1 MSKDPQYVIDRNL
14 RFRRSTRTAWNVVKT
29 AFRYAIATLS
39 LAIVY
44 YIIFALVV
52 NTDSER
58 KLIRENRLYERTY
71 NDMLERE
78 KLLSD
83 VIAGLEVK
91 DDQIYEE
98 IFHAAAPRMDALL
111 AEDYLAAA
119 DTVPDREMVEY
130 TFRKV
135 TDAEAR
141 AARVEASFR
150 KALALV
156 AEGDRPLPPMS
167 LPLGSVSFAQVGA
180 SVGQKVNPFYKV
192 ETTHNGVDLIAP
204 QGDPVL
210 AVADGTVTDVINE
223 RKGLGNVVEITHPG
237 GYVTRYAHLADI
249 KVSRG
254 QRVQRGRRIAS
265 VGISG
270 NSFAP
275 HLHFELLKDGEYLD
289 PVDCFFA
296 DVTPDEYAEMKLM
309 ASRTGQSLD

>member
-1 MSKDPQYVIDRNL
+1 MSREQYIIDRNL
-14 RFRRSTRTAWNVVKT
+14 RFRRSTRTVWNVVKSILKYT
-29 AFRYAIATLS
+29 VATVS
-39 LAIVY
+39 LAVFY
-44 YIIFALVV
+44 YIVFALVV

-71 NDMLERE
+71 QDMLDRE

-83 VIAGLEVK
+83 VIAGLEVR

-98 IFHAAAPRMDALL
+98 IFHARAPQMDALL
-111 AEDYLAAA
+111 SDDYLAVA
-119 DTVPDREMVEY
+119 DTVPDYEMVEY
-130 TFRKV
+130 VYGKV
-135 TDAEAR
+135 M
-141 AARVEASFR
+141 EASQRASRVDENFR

-156 AEGDRPLPPMS
+156 AAGDRVLPPMS
-167 LPLGSVSFAQVGA
+167 LPLSSVSFAQVGA

-192 ETTHNGVDLIAP
+192 ETAHNGVDLIAP

-210 AVADGTVTDVINE
+210 AVADGTVTDVITS

-237 GYVTRYAHLADI
+237 GYVTRYAHLADV

-254 QRVQRGRRIAS
+254 QRVQRGRTIAS

-296 DVTPDEYAEMKLM
+296 GVTPDGYAGMKLM